1 MMPVHRVIW
10 GTAVPDLIHR
20 LIDKITFNDTIRKS
34 CNIFY
39 FSLSFFS
46 LLFVLVASVCVCVC
60 NFRRARSRYSLWQN
74 DGGVNFWSNFER
86 CISMYLGEKRSYEG
100 FIRWSMQFS
109 LSLKMIS
116 ITSNFSIFLPY
127 CWGKILSI
135 GYTRSG
141 KNAENRE
148 TCILLS
154 RNVSFLETSGVC
166 VGNLNIDEERDFFVY
181 VHVLQVGM
189 IIYRFRFVIE
199 GTFLRYK

>member
-74 DGGVNFWSNFER
+74 DGDVNFWSNFER
-86 CISMYLGEKRSYEG
+86 CISMYLGEERSYEG

-135 GYTRSG
+135 GYTWSG

-148 TCILLS
+148 TCIVLS
-154 RNVSFLETSGVC
+154 RNVSFLETSGVWSWKFKYRRRKRFFRIRSR
-166 VGNLNIDEERDFFVY
+166 VTSWYDNISVQIR
-181 VHVLQVGM
+181 
-189 IIYRFRFVIE
+189 YRRNFS
-199 GTFLRYK
+199 TL

>member
-1 MMPVHRVIW
+1 MIPLENRVISSIL
-10 GTAVPDLIHR
+10 ASRFLA
-20 LIDKITFNDTIRKS
+20 
-34 CNIFY
+34 
-39 FSLSFFS
+39 FSLS
-46 LLFVLVASVCVCVC
+46 LLPQCVCVCVC

-74 DGGVNFWSNFER
+74 DGGVNFWSNFES
-86 CISMYLGEKRSYEG
+86 CISMYLGEERSYEG

-116 ITSNFSIFLPY
+116 ITSNSIFLPY

-135 GYTRSG
+135 RYTRSG

-148 TCILLS
+148 TCIVLS

-166 VGNLNIDEERDFFVY
+166 VGNLNIDEERDFSVY